1 MYFTNLKNYIE
12 ADLSNYN
19 SFDER
24 NLTNQK
30 RDLFMKLSFIW
41 ADNGN
46 FCLEFILIMLPVMNP
61 TFSLIKFERN
71 LLSAF
76 ISFFI
81 KASLFDHIIEL

>member
-30 RDLFMKLSFIW
+30 RDLFMKISFI
-41 ADNGN
+41 
-46 FCLEFILIMLPVMNP
+46 LFIIALIGK
-61 TFSLIKFERN
+61 IIH
-71 LLSAF
+71 LLLL
-76 ISFFI
+76 
-81 KASLFDHIIEL
+81 KYEVCN